1 MLLSDN
7 LSITATDVTNGLVLD
22 LYEFMNRHSGCTF
35 DSFRRWLALLM
46 GCNWPV
52 IHFPTS
58 KSLRQS
64 VIRLSSRLTKLK
76 KEHNSQVK
84 DALIKGFLYEN
95 YCQPKY
101 MIHGKL
107 HTLSS
112 SSTNDISNSTS
123 SSCSELE
130 SDNELLKSKN
140 TQLLLQIETHS
151 KTIKEA
157 REKCKES
164 KQKLYSVYRNTRKKV
179 LRREEQLKNKKT
191 ELTEKCTL
199 VNCLGKSLLRLKL

>member
-1 MLLSDN
+1 MATINDWGAFLSKHNLTSDMLLSDN
-7 LSITATDVTNGLVLD
+7 LSITATDVTND
-22 LYEFMNRHSGCTF
+22 LYEFVNRHSGCTL
-35 DSFRRWLALLM
+35 DSFRRWLALLI
-46 GCNWPV
+46 GYNWPV

-58 KSLRQS
+58 KSLTQN
-64 VIRLSSRLTKLK
+64 VIRLSSRLTNLK

-84 DALIKGFLYEN
+84 DALIKVYEN
-95 YCQPKY
+95 YCLPKY

-123 SSCSELE
+123 SSCSELA

-140 TQLLLQIETHS
+140 AQLLLQIETHS

-164 KQKLYSVYRNTRKKV
+164 KQKLYSVYRNSRKKV
-179 LRREEQLKNKKT
+179 LQREEQLKNKKNGT
-191 ELTEKCTL
+191 YRE
-199 VNCLGKSLLRLKL
+199 V